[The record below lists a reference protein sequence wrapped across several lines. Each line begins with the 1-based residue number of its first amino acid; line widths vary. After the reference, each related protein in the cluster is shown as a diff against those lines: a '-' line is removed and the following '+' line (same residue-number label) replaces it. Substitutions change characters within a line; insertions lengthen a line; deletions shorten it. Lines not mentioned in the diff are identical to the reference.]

1 VKIIDVTELDPLSGF
16 DYQVELEGG
25 DVSFSSFRSGVP
37 AWYRRVFRAEAVKT
51 ERIWTII
58 RAPRPV
64 TWGAEG
70 QYRIIM
76 LVCGGAD
83 PRLGIPR

>member
-1 VKIIDVTELDPLSGF
+1 VKILDVTELDSRSGF

-51 ERIWTII
+51 ERVWTIE

-70 QYRIIM
+70 QYRIII
-76 LVCGGAD
+76 LVRGGAD